1 MVKVVVFL
9 AKKTATTDKLKKS
22 LEEVVEVGRMLS
34 DVRES
39 VYERINFWSR

>member
-1 MVKVVVFL
+1 M
-9 AKKTATTDKLKKS
+9 AKKTATTDKLKKRV
-22 LEEVVEVGRMLS
+22 EKIVEVGRMLS